1 MWWLIIQR
9 FTRCRNPFIGI
20 FNGLHKKLTA
30 TARENR
36 SDDMRAAEYGNGS
49 NHPCYSIGLGITIAT
64 NFYPI
69 F

>member
-20 FNGLHKKLTA
+20 FNGLHKKLRA
-30 TARENR
+30 AAGENR
-36 SDDMRAAEYGNGS
+36 SNGVRGTVYGDQS

-64 NFYPI
+64 NF
-69 F
+69 